1 MVETQSLSFIGDHMV
16 TRKTSELRNQLYTI
30 GLGSGLGFRRARGGG
45 GRVGISLGTGQI
57 NPRETIESL
66 LSNLGDQLVS

>member
-16 TRKTSELRNQLYTI
+16 TRKTSELRNQLYHWT
-30 GLGSGLGFRRARGGG
+30 GSGLGFRRARGGG